1 MHNILVIQ
9 TQDMENKA
17 WPTWNGNGDCP
28 QAWRYKGGTTF
39 VYYADNNQTAHD
51 FNNITSIIKSL
62 NLTYDISFREYV
74 LEAKWYDQ
82 ESFSQFILETDDFW
96 VQRFRVI
103 DSSGNISKWGE

>member
-39 VYYADNNQTAHD
+39 VYYADNNQTAYD
-51 FNNITSIIKSL
+51 FNNVVSITNAL
-62 NLTYDISFREYV
+62 NLCCNEAFREYV
-74 LEAKWYDQ
+74 IETKYHSQ
-82 ESFSQFILETDDFW
+82 ESFAKFIQDTDDFW
-96 VQRFRVI
+96 VQHFRVI
-103 DSSGNISKWGE
+103 DSKGNVRKWGE